1 MLNKP
6 LTNQI
11 ATNRQPVTVDSDT
24 GKAIATPKRK
34 KHIKLDTI
42 ADVKNELA
50 RTYRATK
57 AGDIAPEVG
66 SRLTFMLGTIG
77 KLIVDA
83 ELEARVTAL
92 EKGLNDET

>member
-1 MLNKP
+1 MLNS
-6 LTNQI
+6 TI
-11 ATNRQPVTVDSDT
+11 ATNHQPVTLYSAN
-24 GKAIATPKRK
+24 GEAIATPKRK

-66 SRLTFMLGTIG
+66 SRLTYMLSTIG

-83 ELEARVTAL
+83 ELEARVVIL